1 MSAVRTLPGH
11 ILLASALV
19 CSGALAG
26 CSAGAQANTTHTAAS
41 CGTVRDRAP
50 EWPRELPD
58 GSRLVSEVHTSF
70 VVVTDC
76 GVQTL
81 IKSSDDDGCYSMTGY
96 GLQRYPCHR

>member
-11 ILLASALV
+11 LLLASVLV

-26 CSAGAQANTTHTAAS
+26 CSAVAHANPTHTAGS
-41 CGTVRDRAP
+41 CGTVLDRAT
-50 EWPRELPD
+50 EWPRELPN
-58 GSRLVSEVHTSF
+58 GSRLVSEVGTSF

-81 IKSSDDDGCYSMTGY
+81 IKSSDDDGCYAMTGY